1 MSVSKGRPILARS
14 LTYFATAG
22 EVAQIP
28 PIAPPSKAG
37 TRSSGS
43 DQGLTRIRVSSSAD
57 SRNIA
62 NVRDELFRSL
72 QNLDNSIP
80 ASAIDEALQRPELP
94 RGVSLISLR
103 ASLIQ
108 SSRKLNS
115 NTVIVCLELFGEAR
129 IPDHL
134 FFKEMGNALLSRV
147 PTMSISDI
155 CRVLRAHALVNVTET
170 DLFKGVY
177 GRLSS
182 IINRATMDQI
192 RDILWALATLN
203 ASLVDCMR
211 MAELCMNR
219 YSLSVKDES
228 PLVIDKD
235 ILSALAKLGMQNS
248 RIIKK
253 ATNRVL
259 LRPSE
264 VSSFDLVHIII
275 SLARLGSDITPIYK
289 ILKSRLSDRHSYINP
304 NLVTDTLPAI
314 VSCLGAID
322 CAFVI
327 QEANG
332 RDEMSQ
338 FKSRFALF
346 SSYLLER
353 EKFESELRKL
363 SFQELIRIE
372 ALLEGSTPVN
382 EMATSGCFV
391 KVKYMD
397 LQRIGI
403 CGLFNTNIVRYKQE
417 KASVDVPNKKKS
429 KKIRNS

>member
-1 MSVSKGRPILARS
+1 MSVSKGRPLLARS
-14 LTYFATAG
+14 LTYFSAAE
-22 EVAQIP
+22 EVARIP
-28 PIAPPSKAG
+28 PIVPPSKAS
-37 TRSSGS
+37 TRLSGS
-43 DQGLTRIRVSSSAD
+43 DQGLARIRVTPSAD
-57 SRNIA
+57 TSSMSND
-62 NVRDELFRSL
+62 RDEFFRSL
-72 QNLDNSIP
+72 QNLDNSVP

-108 SSRKLNS
+108 SSRKLHS
-115 NTVIVCLELFGEAR
+115 NTVIVCLELFGEAK

-134 FFKEMGNALLSRV
+134 FFKEMGNALLSTV
-147 PTMSISDI
+147 LTMSISDI

-192 RDILWALATLN
+192 RDILWALAKLN

-228 PLVIDKD
+228 PLVIDRD
-235 ILSALAKLGMQNS
+235 ILSALAKLGMHNS

-259 LRPSE
+259 SRSTE
-264 VSSFDLVHIII
+264 VSSSDLVHIIN
-275 SLARLGSDITPIYK
+275 SLARLGSDITPLYK
-289 ILKSRLSDRHSYINP
+289 ILKCRLSDRHSNINP

-314 VSCLGAID
+314 VSCLGVID
-322 CAFVI
+322 CAWII
-327 QEANG
+327 QEAKG

-353 EKFESELRKL
+353 DEFESALRKKSIEEL
-363 SFQELIRIE
+363 SRIE
-372 ALLEGSTPVN
+372 AILDGSSPVN
-382 EMATSGCFV
+382 EKATTGCFV
-391 KVKYMD
+391 KVKAMD
-397 LQRIGI
+397 LQRMGI
-403 CGLFNTNIVRYKQE
+403 CGLFNTNIVRYKLE

-429 KKIRNS
+429 KKTRNS